1 MLLIGAIAALR
12 RIMTAYTIADM
23 DTAPFRIC
31 AREER
36 AAKPRGIDS
45 PEGLGDRLRTA
56 AFAELQAIHAF
67 SWAAARF
74 VDAPAGLREA
84 WLSQVADEQRHYALI
99 IERMNDLGV
108 DPGEKP
114 VSNRLWL
121 SLETCDDARDF
132 CLKIAA
138 SEERG
143 RLAGEK
149 MAEYLTARDPDTASV
164 FRRIVVDEV
173 GHVALA
179 ERFYGWRPG
188 Q

>member
-1 MLLIGAIAALR
+1 
-12 RIMTAYTIADM
+12 M

-36 AAKPRGIDS
+36 APKPRGIDS
-45 PEGLGDRLRTA
+45 IAGLGDRMRTA

-67 SWAAARF
+67 TWAADRF
-74 VDAPAGLREA
+74 DDAPADLCAA
-84 WLSQVADEQRHYALI
+84 WLEQVDDERRHFALI
-99 IERMNDLGV
+99 MDRMGDLGV
-108 DPGEKP
+108 DPVEKP

-121 SLETCDDARDF
+121 SLEICADAREF

-143 RLAGEK
+143 RAAGDQLAT
-149 MAEYLTARDPDTASV
+149 YLADRDPATAAV
-164 FRRIVVDEV
+164 FRRIADDEV

-188 Q
+188 E